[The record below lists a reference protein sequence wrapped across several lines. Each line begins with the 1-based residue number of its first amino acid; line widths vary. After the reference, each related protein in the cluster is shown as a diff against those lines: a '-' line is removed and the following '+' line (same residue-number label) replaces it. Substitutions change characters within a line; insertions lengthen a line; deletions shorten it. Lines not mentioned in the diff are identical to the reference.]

1 LRLTRL
7 RLSRTIN
14 KLVNNQ
20 KQITA
25 VFSALADPTRRGIL
39 ARLSRSGENPVTAL
53 AKPFRMSP
61 PAISRHLRIL
71 EDARLIHRRRQG
83 REHLIR
89 ARSAGLEDARQWMA
103 QCAAGWEFSF
113 VALDKLLKD
122 QQRKDRKS

>member
-1 LRLTRL
+1 MRLTRL